1 VITGQ
6 HADGRRF
13 EQKLTKRTK
22 KVRIDQKDLVQ
33 LDLAALAELPA
44 LTELYVRSEQLT
56 GLSLVPLAGT
66 SLAHLKLIVDLPT
79 LDLASLVGLPLTEL
93 TISGGPPALDLAPLA
108 TCTTLT
114 DLLIF
119 DGPLA
124 TIDLAPLAGCTA
136 LRVMWLRSLHLGEL
150 DLRPLAQLPDFQA
163 AVLDRSRL
171 TSVTL
176 GDTGFAALTH
186 LDVSHNPLETATLGV
201 LATSRTLKSLRIPR
215 GFTLSFERDEIVR
228 V

>member
-44 LTELYVRSEQLT
+44 LSELYVRSAQLT

-66 SLAHLKLIVDLPT
+66 SLASLKLIVALPT
-79 LDLASLVGLPLTEL
+79 LDLAPLAGLPLTEL

-136 LRVMWLRSLHLGEL
+136 LRVIWLRSLHLREL
-150 DLRPLAQLPDFQA
+150 DLRPLARLPGFQA

-176 GDTGFAALTH
+176 GDAGFSALTH
-186 LDVSHNPLETATLGV
+186 LDVSHNPLATATLEL
-201 LATSRTLKSLRIPR
+201 LAKSQTLRSLRVPR
-215 GFTLSFERDEIVR
+215 ALVLPFERDEIVR